1 MITRGEIRITNKGVM
16 MIEGEIPRSIEPLRM
31 TKEGKMTKRIKTN
44 EKINEKGVRKD
55 NLKMVSFGNRKNH

>member
-1 MITRGEIRITNKGVM
+1 MITRGEIRITDKGVM
-16 MIEGEIPRSIEPLRM
+16 MIEGEIPRGIELLRM